1 MGDFGSNPRPF
12 QPPLSDGN
20 LSGTLPLCLVNK
32 EVGGSP
38 SELCHSVYFGN
49 AGQALT
55 TPNIEGNSDEH
66 NRNACKEVKIL
77 KRRKHQYFLKETL
90 HLITVN

>member
-1 MGDFGSNPRPF
+1 MN
-12 QPPLSDGN
+12 N
-20 LSGTLPLCLVNK
+20 LSGTLSLCLVNE

-38 SELCHSVYFGN
+38 SELFHSVYFGN
-49 AGQALT
+49 VSQALT

-77 KRRKHQYFLKETL
+77 K
-90 HLITVN
+90 